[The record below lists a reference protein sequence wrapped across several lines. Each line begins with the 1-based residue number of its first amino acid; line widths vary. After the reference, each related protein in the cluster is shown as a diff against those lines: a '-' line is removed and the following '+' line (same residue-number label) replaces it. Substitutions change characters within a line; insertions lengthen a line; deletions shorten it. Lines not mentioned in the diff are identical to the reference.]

1 MKINVTRSKIL
12 SIVIC
17 LLIMMMLGGC
27 SNQSENTASLTSEN
41 VLKLAAVYDFAYDG
55 KALVYDTLLKV
66 DRIGNPVPNLDESWD
81 LSDDGKVYTFYLI
94 KGVKFHNNTPL
105 NASIVKF
112 SLEWAAKNA
121 PWGQYLQE
129 IDTPDEHTIVVSFK
143 NHYANFLQDMS
154 TCYSSPIICHESVEP
169 TGSTEGKLVNFIGTG
184 PYKLESYEKD
194 KQAVLIRNE
203 TYWGDKH
210 KLDKVIWTRISDP
223 HAQIV
228 ALKSGDVDMIG
239 IAEVHSSIPYV
250 EIPSLK
256 KAGYNISTQ
265 SYGRYQVFEFNCQRE
280 PFNDRN
286 IRMAL
291 NYAIDKEKMVN
302 ELFEGLP
309 ESANT
314 ITAPWFKYG
323 PSQVK
328 EKYAYNPEKAKQ
340 LLATAGWKETNE
352 NGILVKNGRPFTCEL
367 LIPAGEANA
376 DAVAIYVQSELKKIG
391 IDLKLLTLESGAA
404 SKKKGEGEYDLYV
417 HHSFCLPSTPGGI
430 NIGQKYHSEAKSWK
444 YSYHSDELDQ
454 LIEEAFTNSDETIR
468 KELCDKIWNIL
479 HQEAPC
485 IPLYDIVK
493 LVAYRDNVAGFEPG
507 ATMFD
512 MELKN
517 IEVK

>member
-1 MKINVTRSKIL
+1 VR
-12 SIVIC
+12 
-17 LLIMMMLGGC
+17 
-27 SNQSENTASLTSEN
+27 
-41 VLKLAAVYDFAYDG
+41 
-55 KALVYDTLLKV
+55 
-66 DRIGNPVPNLDESWD
+66 GNN
-81 LSDDGKVYTFYLI
+81 
-94 KGVKFHNNTPL
+94 
-105 NASIVKF
+105 
-112 SLEWAAKNA
+112 
-121 PWGQYLQE
+121 
-129 IDTPDEHTIVVSFK
+129 
-143 NHYANFLQDMS
+143 
-154 TCYSSPIICHESVEP
+154 
-169 TGSTEGKLVNFIGTG
+169 
-184 PYKLESYEKD
+184 
-194 KQAVLIRNE
+194 KQAVLVRNE
-203 TYWGDKH
+203 TYWGDKN
-210 KLDKVIWTRISDP
+210 KLDKIIWTRIPDP

-228 ALKSGDVDMIG
+228 ALKAGDVDIIG
-239 IAEVHSSIPYV
+239 IAEHHSSVPYV

-256 KAGYNISTQ
+256 KAGFNISTQ
-265 SYGRYQVFEFNCQRE
+265 SYGRYQVLEFNCQRE

-286 IRMAL
+286 IRMAF

-404 SKKKGEGEYDLYV
+404 SKKKGEGKYDLYV
-417 HHSFCLPSTPGGI
+417 HHSSCLPTIPGGI
-430 NIGQKYHSEAKSWK
+430 TIKGKYHSKAKDWE
-444 YSYHSDELDQ
+444 YAYHSDELDQ
-454 LIEEAFTNSDETIR
+454 LIEKAFTNPNETTR

-493 LVAYRDNVAGFEPG
+493 LVAYGDNVTGFEPG